1 MKHTRESDGPDD
13 EDFEDDGEAEY
24 HPEADDPGI
33 FWCPSCGSE
42 MYGDSTR
49 CPKCGDYV
57 TPGSRPSSGAMPWWM
72 WAIMI
77 LVGLALVAGLAA
89 SFR

>member
-1 MKHTRESDGPDD
+1 MKHTREADGPDED
-13 EDFEDDGEAEY
+13 DFEDEGEVEY

-33 FWCPSCGSE
+33 FWCPHCGSE

-57 TPGSRPSSGAMPWWM
+57 TPGSRPHTQPMPWWM

-77 LVGLALVAGLAA
+77 LIAVALVAGLVA